1 MPEADLTLLGENV
14 AKILEGQREII
25 ERLDQIED
33 RLDELVPKARMQSRR
48 LTVVEEHLGVIDSRI
63 NALEGEQ

>member
-1 MPEADLTLLGENV
+1 MPEADFTLLGENV

>member
-1 MPEADLTLLGENV
+1 MPEADFTLLGENV

-48 LTVVEEHLGVIDSRI
+48 LTVLEEHLGVIDSRI